1 MTSYVEILKVRSRE
15 RIQVIEITEYVEAAV
30 RRSGISEGICLV
42 HLPHATAA
50 LVANENERG
59 LINDIIK
66 KIREDFVREG
76 WEHDRIDDNAY
87 AHLASSFIG
96 SSRAF
101 PVSSGRVLRGTWQSI
116 LLIELDGPRER
127 NVVVTVV
134 G

>member
-1 MTSYVEILKVRSRE
+1 MASYIETLRVRSKE
-15 RIQVIEITEYVEAAV
+15 RIQVIDITGDVEAIV

-59 LINDIIK
+59 LINDIIR
-66 KIREDFVREG
+66 KIREELVREG

-96 SSRAF
+96 PSRAF
-101 PVSSGRVLRGTWQSI
+101 PVSSGRILRGTWQSI

-127 NVVVTVV
+127 NVAVTVV

>member
-59 LINDIIK
+59 LINDIIR

>member
-1 MTSYVEILKVRSRE
+1 MTSYIETLRVRSKE
-15 RIQVIEITEYVEAAV
+15 RIQVIDITGDVEAIV

-59 LINDIIK
+59 LINDIIR
-66 KIREDFVREG
+66 KIREEFVSEG

-96 SSRAF
+96 PSRAF
-101 PVSSGRVLRGTWQSI
+101 PVSSGRILRGTWQSI

>member
-1 MTSYVEILKVRSRE
+1 MASYIETLRVRSKE
-15 RIQVIEITEYVEAAV
+15 RIQVIDITEDVEAIV

-50 LVANENERG
+50 LVANENEMG
-59 LINDIIK
+59 LINDIIR
-66 KIREDFVREG
+66 KIREEFVREG

-96 SSRAF
+96 PSRAF
-101 PVSSGRVLRGTWQSI
+101 PVSSGRILRGTWQSI

>member
-1 MTSYVEILKVRSRE
+1 MASYIETLRVRSKE
-15 RIQVIEITEYVEAAV
+15 RIQVIDITEDVEAIV

-59 LINDIIK
+59 LINDIIR
-66 KIREDFVREG
+66 KIREEFVREG

-87 AHLASSFIG
+87 AHLASSFVG
-96 SSRAF
+96 PSRAF
-101 PVSSGRVLRGTWQSI
+101 PVSSGRILRGTWQSI

>member
-1 MTSYVEILKVRSRE
+1 MTSYVETLKVRSRE
-15 RIQVIEITEYVEAAV
+15 RIQVIDITEYVEAAV

-76 WEHDRIDDNAY
+76 WEHDKIDDNAH

-127 NVVVTVV
+127 DVVVTVV

>member
-59 LINDIIK
+59 LINDIIR
-66 KIREDFVREG
+66 KIREEFVREG

>member
-1 MTSYVEILKVRSRE
+1 MASYIETLRVRSKE
-15 RIQVIEITEYVEAAV
+15 RIQVIDITGDVEAIV

-59 LINDIIK
+59 LLNDIIR
-66 KIREDFVREG
+66 KIREEFVREG

-96 SSRAF
+96 PSRAF
-101 PVSSGRVLRGTWQSI
+101 PVSSGRILRGTWQSI

>member
-1 MTSYVEILKVRSRE
+1 MASYIETLRVRSKE
-15 RIQVIEITEYVEAAV
+15 RIQVIDITGDVEAIV

-59 LINDIIK
+59 LINDMIR
-66 KIREDFVREG
+66 KIREEFVREG

-96 SSRAF
+96 PSRAF
-101 PVSSGRVLRGTWQSI
+101 PVFSGRILRGTWQSI

>member
-1 MTSYVEILKVRSRE
+1 MTSYVETLKVRSRE
-15 RIQVIEITEYVEAAV
+15 RIQVIDITEYVEAAV

-66 KIREDFVREG
+66 KIREDFMREG
-76 WEHDRIDDNAY
+76 WEHDKIDDNAH

-127 NVVVTVV
+127 DVVVTVV

>member
-1 MTSYVEILKVRSRE
+1 MASYIETLRVRSKE
-15 RIQVIEITEYVEAAV
+15 RIQVIDITEDVEAIV

-59 LINDIIK
+59 LINDIIR
-66 KIREDFVREG
+66 KIREEFVREG

-96 SSRAF
+96 PSRAF
-101 PVSSGRVLRGTWQSI
+101 PVSSGRILRGTWQSI

>member
-1 MTSYVEILKVRSRE
+1 MASYIETLRVRSKE
-15 RIQVIEITEYVEAAV
+15 RIQVIDITGDVEAIV

-59 LINDIIK
+59 LINDIIR
-66 KIREDFVREG
+66 KIREELVREG

-96 SSRAF
+96 PSRAF
-101 PVSSGRVLRGTWQSI
+101 PVSSGRILRGTWQSI

>member
-1 MTSYVEILKVRSRE
+1 MTSYIETLRVRSKE
-15 RIQVIEITEYVEAAV
+15 RIQVIDITGDVEAIV

-59 LINDIIK
+59 LINDMIR
-66 KIREDFVREG
+66 KISEEFVREG

-96 SSRAF
+96 PSRAF
-101 PVSSGRVLRGTWQSI
+101 PVSSGRILRGTWQSI

>member
-1 MTSYVEILKVRSRE
+1 MTSYVETLKVRSRE
-15 RIQVIEITEYVEAAV
+15 RIQVIDITEYVEAAV

-76 WEHDRIDDNAY
+76 WEHDKIDDNAH

-101 PVSSGRVLRGTWQSI
+101 PISSGRVLRGTWQSI

-127 NVVVTVV
+127 DVVVTVV

>member
-1 MTSYVEILKVRSRE
+1 MASYIETLRVRSKE
-15 RIQVIEITEYVEAAV
+15 RIQVIDITGDVEAIV

-59 LINDIIK
+59 LINDMIR
-66 KIREDFVREG
+66 KIREEFVREG

-96 SSRAF
+96 PSRAF
-101 PVSSGRVLRGTWQSI
+101 PVSSGRILRGTWQSI

>member
-1 MTSYVEILKVRSRE
+1 MASYIETLRVRSKE
-15 RIQVIEITEYVEAAV
+15 RIQVIDITGDVEAIV

-59 LINDIIK
+59 LINDIIR
-66 KIREDFVREG
+66 KIREEFVREG

-96 SSRAF
+96 PSRAF
-101 PVSSGRVLRGTWQSI
+101 PVSSGRILRGTWQSI

>member
-1 MTSYVEILKVRSRE
+1 MTSYIETLRVRSKE
-15 RIQVIEITEYVEAAV
+15 RIQVIDITGDVEAIV

-59 LINDIIK
+59 LINDIIR
-66 KIREDFVREG
+66 KIREEFVREG

-96 SSRAF
+96 PSRAF
-101 PVSSGRVLRGTWQSI
+101 PVSSGRILRGTWQSI